1 MCIRDSGK
9 SVPQT
14 ILDVLTKKMAT
25 GLAALQREARR
36 DGESGEPLQ
45 PKIDGDPEFY
55 GAVRSLLQNYFDL
68 YGES

>member
-1 MCIRDSGK
+1 MSSRPQLRTDASSNQKSNRNSG
-9 SVPQT
+9 
-14 ILDVLTKKMAT
+14 A
-25 GLAALQREARR
+25 